1 MKRIEDTDKN
11 FKAAIPVF
19 EGMKTY
25 SIHEKPFALYGLMY
39 GENGFFRM
47 EPAVADRVSDGV
59 SVLNWHTSGG
69 VLRFRTDSKRII
81 LTAELPEVG
90 YMNHMPL
97 TGSSSFSLYCDNSFA
112 GVLAAPSVEAY
123 KGVWSAERPLAGDKE
138 KEIEIFFPL
147 YNAVR
152 EVYISLEEDALVG
165 EGRKH
170 GDALPIVFYGSSI
183 TQGGCAS
190 HPGNA
195 YHNMIARHFNR
206 EILNLGFSG
215 SCMAEDEMCEYIGR
229 LPMSLLVY
237 DYDHNAPSSD
247 FLESTHESF
256 FVKFRKMQPH
266 TPVLMIS
273 VADSVFGQA
282 EIEKRKA
289 TIIKTYENA
298 KKAGDKNVYFLD
310 GQRFYDETGLEN
322 STVDTCHPNDLG
334 FFAFY
339 KNISALIK
347 ENNL

>member
-11 FKAAIPVF
+11 FKAAVPVF
-19 EGMKTY
+19 AGMKTY
-25 SIHEKPFALYGLMY
+25 NIHEKPFAIYGLMY
-39 GENGFFRM
+39 GENGFCRM
-47 EPAVADRVSDGV
+47 EPSVADKVSDGV
-59 SVLNWHTSGG
+59 SVLNRHTSGG

-81 LTAELPEVG
+81 LTAEFSEVAC
-90 YMNHMPL
+90 MNHMPL
-97 TGSSSFSLYCDNSFA
+97 TGSSSFSLYCDGSFG
-112 GVLAAPSVEAY
+112 GVLAAPSAEEF
-123 KGVWSAERPLAGDKE
+123 KGVWSAERPLAGDGE

-147 YNAVR
+147 YNSVK
-152 EVYISLEEDALVG
+152 EVYISLEDGAFVG
-165 EGRKH
+165 EGRRH
-170 GDALPIVFYGSSI
+170 EAVAPIVFYGSSI

-190 HPGNA
+190 HPANA

-215 SCMAEDEMCEYIGR
+215 SCMAEDEMCGYIGK

-256 FVKFRKMQPH
+256 FVKFRKMQPD
-266 TPVLMIS
+266 TPVIMIS
-273 VADSVFGQA
+273 VADTVFGQE

-298 KKAGDKNVYFLD
+298 KKAGDENVYFLD
-310 GQRFYDETGLEN
+310 GQHFYDETGLEN

-339 KNISALIK
+339 KNISALMK
-347 ENNL
+347 EYNL